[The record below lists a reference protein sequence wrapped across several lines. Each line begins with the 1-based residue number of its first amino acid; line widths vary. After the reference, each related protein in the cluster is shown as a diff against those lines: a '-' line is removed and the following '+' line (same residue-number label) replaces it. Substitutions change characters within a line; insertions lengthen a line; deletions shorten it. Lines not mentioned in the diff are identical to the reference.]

1 MNRKTATSLFQSAL
15 MAALIFSAPIAVHAA
30 TTSNTYLNDSD
41 ITLKVKS
48 TVEPYKD
55 IKIISDE
62 GRVTVTGTVASQQEK
77 DQIINDI
84 RKVSGVKSVDDKLSV
99 KRASDSTGSVGGY
112 IDDAAITTVVKSKFL
127 GQKGLDSL
135 DISVKTNQGVVTLNG
150 EVENAS
156 QIGLAEN
163 VAMEADGV
171 RSVVNKLTLKP

>member
-1 MNRKTATSLFQSAL
+1 MNNKTVTSFFQSAL
-15 MAALIFSAPIAVHAA
+15 MAALIFTAPVAVQAA
-30 TTSNTYLNDSD
+30 TTDNINLNDND
-41 ITLKVKS
+41 ITIKVKN

-55 IKIISDE
+55 IKITSEE

-77 DQIINDI
+77 DRIMNDI
-84 RKVSGVKSVDDKLSV
+84 RKVSGVKSIDDKLSV
-99 KRASDSTGSVGGY
+99 KTVSDSSGSVGGY
-112 IDDAAITTVVKSKFL
+112 IDDAAITTVVKGKFL

-135 DISVKTNQGVVTLNG
+135 DISVKTNEGVVTLTG

-171 RSVVNKLTLKP
+171 RSIVNKLTLKP

>member
-1 MNRKTATSLFQSAL
+1 MNSKTVTSFLQSAL
-15 MAALIFSAPIAVHAA
+15 MAALIFTAPGAA
-30 TTSNTYLNDSD
+30 QAAMGDNMNLNDSD
-41 ITLKVKS
+41 ISLKIKS

-55 IKIISDE
+55 IKVTSEE

-77 DQIINDI
+77 DRIMNDI
-84 RKVSGVKSVDDKLSV
+84 RKVSGVKSVDDRLNV
-99 KRASDSTGSVGGY
+99 KNVSDSGTVGDY
-112 IDDAAITTVVKSKFL
+112 IDDAAITTVVKGKFL

-135 DISVKTNQGVVTLNG
+135 DISVKTNQGVVTLSG

-171 RSVVNKLTLKP
+171 KSIVNKLTLKP